1 MSTKTE
7 SQLRDQMVA
16 DFAAA
21 GPVTSKPEI
30 ETEIE
35 RLREARK
42 VLNCMD
48 ELEHKFYQRYSAKIV
63 NLRHR
68 LEAFDTKTVEKIPEV
83 PAKSTETPAK
93 TEKKTPEKKVVIPKL
108 DEKTLEQNR
117 FRLYKEAT
125 GKQPCVAGRPTN
137 AFKDW
142 VKTHQ

>member
-68 LEAFDTKTVEKIPEV
+68 LEAFDTKPVEKI
-83 PAKSTETPAK
+83 
-93 TEKKTPEKKVVIPKL
+93 PEKKVVIPKL

-117 FRLYKEAT
+117 FRLYKELT

-142 VKTHQ
+142 VKAQQ